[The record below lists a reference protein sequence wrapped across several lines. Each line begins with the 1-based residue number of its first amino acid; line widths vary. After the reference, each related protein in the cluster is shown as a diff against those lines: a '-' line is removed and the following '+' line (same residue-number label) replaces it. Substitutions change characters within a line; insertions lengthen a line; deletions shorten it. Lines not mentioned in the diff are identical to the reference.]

1 MEGGFFFKINK
12 CDSTFIREMRVLTYL
27 LLIQTYNF
35 KELLDPNTFVDF
47 LKMRRPPS
55 LMKRFF
61 DTLGA
66 KWKSNDKVKKEDFL

>member
-1 MEGGFFFKINK
+1 M
-12 CDSTFIREMRVLTYL
+12 TFIREMRVYTYL
-27 LLIQTYNF
+27 LLIQNYNF

-55 LMKRFF
+55 LMKIFF

-66 KWKSNDKVKKEDFL
+66 KWKSNNRVQKEDFL